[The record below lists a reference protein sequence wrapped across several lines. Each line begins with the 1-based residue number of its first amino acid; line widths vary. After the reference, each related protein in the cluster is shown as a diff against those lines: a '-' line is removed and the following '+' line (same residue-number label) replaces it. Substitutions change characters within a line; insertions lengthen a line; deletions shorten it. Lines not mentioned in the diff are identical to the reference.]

1 MIVKIKRT
9 LPILLLASLAS
20 IALIIG
26 AMGADYTVLD
36 AAKDLGNLNTFSA
49 AIQKAGVVGTLN
61 NEGVH
66 ISNNTFVVFAP
77 NDQAFKDLPTG
88 TLDALYA
95 NNGNLQDLLN
105 YHILN
110 NDDNKYADLTK
121 FTTAKTREGDDLA
134 ISNANGMTINGAR
147 VLGSKA
153 YDHGVIYVIDKV
165 LIPTKVANQ
174 LAKDMNQ
181 KPQSSIS
188 SVGILQALGSD
199 GKLTKFAAALQTADL
214 AGWLDGQGSLGT
226 TSGPFTIFA
235 PDDSAFA
242 AIPASSL
249 NDLMTRNESDLQKLL
264 KYHIIEKTDV
274 INMTAPSMIKTNE
287 GDSLNVD
294 LKSGTVNGA
303 KILRSMRYN
312 TGVVYIID
320 TVLLPNDKNF
330 LDKYGLS
337 LATSVSPAPFTGTA
351 SASSEKLPSQK

>member
-20 IALIIG
+20 IALLMG
-26 AMGADYTVLD
+26 AMGADYTVLN

-88 TLDALYA
+88 TMDALYA
-95 NNGNLQDLLN
+95 NNGNLVDLLD

-110 NDDNKYADLTK
+110 NDDNKYADLTG
-121 FTTAKTREGDDLA
+121 FTAAKTREGDDLA

-153 YDHGVIYVIDKV
+153 YDHGIIYIIDKV

-174 LAKDMNQ
+174 LAKDMSKN
-181 KPQSSIS
+181 PSIS
-188 SVGILQALGSD
+188 SGGILQALGSD

-214 AGWLDGQGSLGT
+214 AGWLDGQGTLGT
-226 TSGPFTIFA
+226 YSGPFTIFA
-235 PDDSAFA
+235 PDDNAFS
-242 AIPASSL
+242 AIPASL

-274 INMTAPSMIKTNE
+274 FNTTAPSMIKTNE

-312 TGVVYIID
+312 TGVVYVID
-320 TVLLPNDKNF
+320 TILLPNDKNF
-330 LDKYGLS
+330 LDKYGLN
-337 LATSVSPAPFTGTA
+337 LTAPVSSAPFAGTT
-351 SASSEKLPSQK
+351 SQNSEKLPSQN

>member
-20 IALIIG
+20 IALIMG
-26 AMGADYTVLD
+26 AIGADYTVLD

-49 AIQKAGVVGTLN
+49 AIQKAGAVGTLN

-77 NDQAFKDLPTG
+77 NDQAFKNLPTG

-105 YHILN
+105 YHIIN
-110 NDDNKYADLTK
+110 NDDNKYADLTR

-134 ISNANGMTINGAR
+134 ISNVNGMTINGAK

-153 YDHGVIYVIDKV
+153 YDHGIVYVIDKV

-174 LAKDMNQ
+174 LTKDMN
-181 KPQSSIS
+181 KNPSIS
-188 SVGILQALGSD
+188 SGGILQALNAD
-199 GKLTKFAAALQTADL
+199 GKLSKFTAAVQTADL

-235 PDDSAFA
+235 PDDDAFA
-242 AIPASSL
+242 AIPSSSL

-274 INMTAPSMIKTNE
+274 INMTAPSTIKTNE

-294 LKSGTVNGA
+294 LTSGTVNGA

-330 LDKYGLS
+330 LNKYGLKLS
-337 LATSVSPAPFTGTA
+337 TTA
-351 SASSEKLPSQK
+351 

>member
-1 MIVKIKRT
+1 MIVKIKR
-9 LPILLLASLAS
+9 ILLLVSLAS
-20 IALIIG
+20 IALLMG
-26 AMGADYTVLD
+26 AIGADYGVLE

-49 AIQKAGVVGTLN
+49 AIQKTGVVGTLN
-61 NEGVH
+61 NEGVQT
-66 ISNNTFVVFAP
+66 SNNTFVVFAP
-77 NDQAFKDLPTG
+77 NDQAFKNLTAG

-95 NNGNLQDLLN
+95 NNGNLKDLLN

-110 NDDNKYADLTK
+110 NDDNKYADLTR
-121 FTTAKTREGDDLA
+121 FTTVTTREGDDLA

-153 YDHGVIYVIDKV
+153 YDHGVVYVIDKV

-181 KPQSSIS
+181 TAQSSIS
-188 SVGILQALGSD
+188 SVGILRALNSD
-199 GKLTKFAAALQTADL
+199 GNLNNFATALETADL
-214 AGWLDGQGSLGT
+214 VGWLDGQGTLGT
-226 TSGPFTIFA
+226 HSGPFTIFA
-235 PDDSAFA
+235 PDDNAFA

-249 NDLMTRNESDLQKLL
+249 NALMARNESDLQKLL

-274 INMTAPSMIKTNE
+274 INMTAPGMIKTSE

-312 TGVVYIID
+312 TGVVYVINN
-320 TVLLPNDKNF
+320 VLLPNDKNF
-330 LDKYGLS
+330 LNKYGLS
-337 LATSVSPAPFTGTA
+337 LATPV
-351 SASSEKLPSQK
+351 

>member
-1 MIVKIKRT
+1 MTSKIKRT
-9 LPILLLASLAS
+9 LPVLLLALLAS
-20 IALIIG
+20 IVLLMG
-26 AMGADYTVLD
+26 AMGADYKVLD
-36 AAKDLGNLNTFSA
+36 ATRDLGNLDTFSA
-49 AIQKAGVVGTLN
+49 AIQKADVVRTLN

-77 NDQAFKDLPTG
+77 NDQAFKDLPAG

-95 NNGNLQDLLN
+95 NNGNLVDLLD

-110 NDDNKYADLTK
+110 NDDNKYADLTR
-121 FTTAKTREGDDLA
+121 FTTVETREGDDLT
-134 ISNANGMTINGAR
+134 ISNVNGMTVNGAK

-153 YDHGVIYVIDKV
+153 YDHGVVYVIDKV
-165 LIPTKVANQ
+165 LIPDKVANQ
-174 LAKDMNQ
+174 LAKDMN
-181 KPQSSIS
+181 KNPSIS
-188 SVGILQALGSD
+188 SGGILQVLEPD
-199 GKLTKFAAALQTADL
+199 GKLTKFSEAVQTADL

-242 AIPASSL
+242 ALPASSL
-249 NDLMTRNESDLQKLL
+249 DNLMTRNESDLQKLL

-274 INMTAPSMIKTNE
+274 VNMTAPSMIKTNE

-312 TGVVYIID
+312 TGVVYVID
-320 TVLLPNDKNF
+320 SVLLPNDKDF
-330 LDKYGLS
+330 LDKYGL
-337 LATSVSPAPFTGTA
+337 
-351 SASSEKLPSQK
+351 KLTTPV

>member
-1 MIVKIKRT
+1 MILKIKQT
-9 LPILLLASLAS
+9 LPILLLASLVS
-20 IALIIG
+20 ITLLMG
-26 AMGADYTVLD
+26 AMGADYNVLD

-77 NDQAFKDLPTG
+77 NDQAFKNLPAG
-88 TLDALYA
+88 TMDALYA
-95 NNGNLQDLLN
+95 NNGNLVDLLD
-105 YHILN
+105 YHIIN

-121 FTTAKTREGDDLA
+121 FTAAKTREGDDLT
-134 ISNANGMTINGAR
+134 ISNANGMTIDGAR

-153 YDHGVIYVIDKV
+153 YDHGVVYVIDKV
-165 LIPTKVANQ
+165 LIPAKVSDQ
-174 LAKDMNQ
+174 LAKDMN
-181 KPQSSIS
+181 KNPSIS
-188 SVGILQALGSD
+188 SGGILQALGSD

-214 AGWLDGQGSLGT
+214 AGWLDGQGTLGT
-226 TSGPFTIFA
+226 YSGPFTIFA
-235 PDDSAFA
+235 PDDNAFT
-242 AIPASSL
+242 AIPASL

-312 TGVVYIID
+312 TGVVYVID
-320 TVLLPNDKNF
+320 TILLPNDKNF

-337 LATSVSPAPFTGTA
+337 LTAPVSSAPFSGTT
-351 SASSEKLPSQK
+351 SQNSENLPSQK

>member
-1 MIVKIKRT
+1 MILKNKRT
-9 LPILLLASLAS
+9 LPILLLASLVS
-20 IALIIG
+20 ITLLMG
-26 AMGADYTVLD
+26 AMGTDYTVLN

-49 AIQKAGVVGTLN
+49 AIQKAGVVQTLN

-77 NDQAFKDLPTG
+77 NDQAFKDLPAG
-88 TLDALYA
+88 TMDALYA
-95 NNGNLQDLLN
+95 NNGNLVNLLD

-110 NDDNKYADLTK
+110 NDDNKYADITK
-121 FTTAKTREGDDLA
+121 FTAAKTREGDDLA

-153 YDHGVIYVIDKV
+153 YDHGVVYVIDKV
-165 LIPTKVANQ
+165 LIPAKVADQ
-174 LAKDMNQ
+174 LAKDMSKN
-181 KPQSSIS
+181 PSIS
-188 SVGILQALGSD
+188 SGGILQALGSD

-214 AGWLDGQGSLGT
+214 AGWLDGQGTLGT
-226 TSGPFTIFA
+226 YSGPFTIFA
-235 PDDSAFA
+235 PDDNAFT
-242 AIPASSL
+242 AIPASL

-274 INMTAPSMIKTNE
+274 INTTAPSMIKTKE

-312 TGVVYIID
+312 TGVVYVVD
-320 TVLLPNDKNF
+320 TILLPNDRSF

-337 LATSVSPAPFTGTA
+337 LTTPVSSAPFTAT
-351 SASSEKLPSQK
+351 SQNSEKLPPQK

>member
-20 IALIIG
+20 IALIMG

-61 NEGVH
+61 NEGMH

-77 NDQAFKDLPTG
+77 NDQAFKDLSTG

-235 PDDSAFA
+235 PDDDAFA

-274 INMTAPSMIKTNE
+274 INMTAGMIKTNE

-294 LKSGTVNGA
+294 LKNGTVNGA
-303 KILRSMRYN
+303 RILRSMRYN
-312 TGVVYIID
+312 TGVVYVID
-320 TVLLPNDKNF
+320 NVLLPNDKNF
-330 LDKYGLS
+330 LNKYGLN

>member
-1 MIVKIKRT
+1 MILKNKRT
-9 LPILLLASLAS
+9 LPILLLASLVS
-20 IALIIG
+20 ITLLMG
-26 AMGADYTVLD
+26 AMGTDYTVLN

-77 NDQAFKDLPTG
+77 NDQAFKNLPAG
-88 TLDALYA
+88 TMDALYA
-95 NNGNLQDLLN
+95 NNGNLVNLLD
-105 YHILN
+105 YHIIN

-121 FTTAKTREGDDLA
+121 FTAAKTREGDDLT
-134 ISNANGMTINGAR
+134 ISNANGMTIDGAR

-153 YDHGVIYVIDKV
+153 YDHGVVYVIDKV
-165 LIPTKVANQ
+165 LIPAKVADQ
-174 LAKDMNQ
+174 LAKDMSKN
-181 KPQSSIS
+181 PSIS
-188 SVGILQALGSD
+188 SGGILQALGSD

-214 AGWLDGQGSLGT
+214 AGWLDGQGTLGT
-226 TSGPFTIFA
+226 YSGPFTIFA
-235 PDDSAFA
+235 PDDNAFT
-242 AIPASSL
+242 AIPASL

-312 TGVVYIID
+312 TGVVYVVD
-320 TVLLPNDKNF
+320 TILLPNDKSF

-337 LATSVSPAPFTGTA
+337 LTKTVSSTPFTGTT
-351 SASSEKLPSQK
+351 SQNSEKLPSQK

>member
-1 MIVKIKRT
+1 MTLKIKRT
-9 LPILLLASLAS
+9 LPVLLLASLAS
-20 IALIIG
+20 IALLMG
-26 AMGADYTVLD
+26 AMGADYNVLD
-36 AAKDLGNLNTFSA
+36 ATKDLGNLNTFSA
-49 AIQKAGVVGTLN
+49 AIQKADVVQTLN

-77 NDQAFKDLPTG
+77 NDQAFKDLPAG

-95 NNGNLQDLLN
+95 NNGNLVDLLD

-110 NDDNKYADLTK
+110 NDDNKYADLTR
-121 FTTAKTREGDDLA
+121 FTAAKTREGDDLA
-134 ISNANGMTINGAR
+134 ISNANGMTINGAK

-153 YDHGVIYVIDKV
+153 YDHGVVYVIDKV

-174 LAKDMNQ
+174 LAKDMN
-181 KPQSSIS
+181 KNPSIS
-188 SVGILQALGSD
+188 SGGILQALDSD
-199 GKLTKFAAALQTADL
+199 GKLTKFTAALQTADL
-214 AGWLDGQGSLGT
+214 AGWLDGQGTLGT
-226 TSGPFTIFA
+226 NSGPFTIFA
-235 PDDSAFA
+235 PDDNAFA
-242 AIPASSL
+242 AIPASL
-249 NDLMTRNESDLQKLL
+249 NNLMTRNESDLQKLL

-274 INMTAPSMIKTNE
+274 VNMTAPSMIKTKE

-312 TGVVYIID
+312 TGVVYVID

-337 LATSVSPAPFTGTA
+337 LTTPVSSAPFAGTT
-351 SASSEKLPSQK
+351 SQNSEKLPPQN